1 MRELVKDIVIF
12 VLGMNAGVGFLYLIN
27 KTIRAEISKYLL
39 KIDDEIL

>member
-1 MRELVKDIVIF
+1 MREIVIF